1 MVNTP
6 FFACARNLHHSR
18 RTPAPDRIV
27 LTLIPSRRSS
37 SKPWVFQR
45 QLQLVSLVEMENKRQ
60 ARPDEQCLQFRVR
73 RGPNEGVY
81 QFDQLLQEDHLAIKV
96 RLVELV
102 SFDCIEPRKVVV
114 ALLRER
120 IANPTSLWSRCE
132 SLHQSSGFLV
142 DLSML
147 VNHPIR
153 EESYASRL
161 RSAQGC
167 LAGRDFRL
175 IRHKDDTDDLCIGQT
190 CLLAKCAN
198 CRCEEQHQCSSGTFN
213 VHCSPQIRVPVLN
226 APITE
231 RVYNTVDMLRF
242 LDGYMRVTMPVEV
255 PHPAGFIE
263 LRGQQPT
270 QNS

>member
-1 MVNTP
+1 
-6 FFACARNLHHSR
+6 
-18 RTPAPDRIV
+18 
-27 LTLIPSRRSS
+27 
-37 SKPWVFQR
+37 
-45 QLQLVSLVEMENKRQ
+45 
-60 ARPDEQCLQFRVR
+60 
-73 RGPNEGVY
+73 
-81 QFDQLLQEDHLAIKV
+81 
-96 RLVELV
+96 
-102 SFDCIEPRKVVV
+102 
-114 ALLRER
+114 
-120 IANPTSLWSRCE
+120 
-132 SLHQSSGFLV
+132 
-142 DLSML
+142 ML

-175 IRHKDDTDDLCIGQT
+175 IRHNDDADDLCIGQT
-190 CLLAKCAN
+190 RLLAKCAN

-213 VHCSPQIRVPVLN
+213 VHCSPQIRVPVLS

-255 PHPAGFIE
+255 THPAGFIE

>member
-1 MVNTP
+1 
-6 FFACARNLHHSR
+6 
-18 RTPAPDRIV
+18 
-27 LTLIPSRRSS
+27 
-37 SKPWVFQR
+37 VFQR
-45 QLQLVSLVEMENKRQ
+45 QLQSVSLVEMEDKRR

-73 RGPNEGVY
+73 RGPNEGVD

-120 IANPTSLWSRCE
+120 IANPTSLWSHCE

-175 IRHKDDTDDLCIGQT
+175 IRHKDDADDLCIGQT
-190 CLLAKCAN
+190 RLLAKCAN
-198 CRCEEQHQCSSGTFN
+198 CRCEQQQQRSSGTFN
-213 VHCSPQIRVPVLN
+213 VHCFPQLRVPVLN
-226 APITE
+226 APFTE
-231 RVYNTVDMLRF
+231 RVYNTGDMLRF
-242 LDGYMRVTMPVEV
+242 LDGYVRVTMPVEV
-255 PHPAGFIE
+255 TRPAEFIE
-263 LRGQQPT
+263 LRCQQ
-270 QNS
+270 QMQSS